1 MSHPNMEK
9 LEDCLKYY
17 LKVKRLKIV
26 FLIPYAWTKLL
37 LEESFEKWQEIQ
49 RSHILIINFY
59 NL

>member
-9 LEDCLKYY
+9 LKDCLKYY

-37 LEESFEKWQEIQ
+37 LEESFEK
-49 RSHILIINFY
+49 L
-59 NL
+59 